1 MDLQTFVAETLRQ
14 IVGGVAD
21 AQKSIAALGTNARV
35 NPALV
40 DQSAKVQSGAA
51 SPVEFDVAITV
62 VDDHRSERTT
72 GESTSSGMITVVHAN
87 QDTDRTLSEAGQH
100 TTAAVSRVKFTV
112 QVAQPSDVETYS
124 SSFSYASSR
133 DGDRYAGY

>member
-21 AQKSIAALGTNARV
+21 AQKSVASLGTNARI

-40 DQSAKVQSGAA
+40 AQSAKVQSGAA

-62 VDDHRSERTT
+62 VKDHSREAGSHV
-72 GESTSSGMITVVHAN
+72 SSSSGMIAVVHSSQAK
-87 QDTDRTLSEAGQH
+87 DEGGSEASRH
-100 TTAAVSRVKFTV
+100 RSAAVSRVKFTV
-112 QVAQPSDVETYS
+112 QVAQPSDVENYD
-124 SSFSYASSR
+124 SSFSYASSGSGNR
-133 DGDRYAGY
+133 FAGY

>member
-14 IVGGVAD
+14 VVGGVAE
-21 AQKSIAALGTNARV
+21 AQKSIAALKTNARV

-40 DQSAKVQSGAA
+40 EATAKVQSGAA

-62 VDDHRSERTT
+62 VDDHRSDKTAGT
-72 GESTSSGMITVVHAN
+72 STSSGMIAVVHAN
-87 QDTDRTLSEAGQH
+87 QEAEEASSTASQH

-124 SSFSYASSR
+124 SSFAYASSGT
-133 DGDRYAGY
+133 GDRYSGY

>member
-21 AQKSIAALGTNARV
+21 AQKSIATMGTNARV

-40 DQSAKVQSGAA
+40 EQSARVQSGAP
-51 SPVEFDVAITV
+51 SPIEFDVAITV
-62 VDDHRSERTT
+62 VDAHINEKSAGTT
-72 GESTSSGMITVVHAN
+72 TSSGMIAVVHAGR
-87 QDTDRTLSEAGQH
+87 DTEETTFEAGKH
-100 TTAAVSRVKFTV
+100 TTSAVSRVKFTV

-124 SSFSYASSR
+124 SGFSYASS
-133 DGDRYAGY
+133 GDRYSDY

>member
-40 DQSAKVQSGAA
+40 EQSAKVQSGAA

-62 VDDHRSERTT
+62 VDDHRTERAAGT
-72 GESTSSGMITVVHAN
+72 STSSGMIAVVHAN
-87 QDTDRTLSEAGQH
+87 RDTDEATSEAGQH
-100 TTAAVSRVKFTV
+100 TTSAVSRVKFTV

-133 DGDRYAGY
+133 SGDRYSGY

>member
-14 IVGGVAD
+14 IVAGVAE
-21 AQKSIAALGTNARV
+21 AQKGIAALGTNARV

-40 DQSAKVQSGAA
+40 EQTAKMQSGAA

-62 VDDHRSERTT
+62 VDDHRSEKSV
-72 GESTSSGMITVVHAN
+72 GAATSSGMIAVVHAGQN
-87 QDTDRTLSEAGQH
+87 TDETSSEARQH

-124 SSFSYASSR
+124 SSFSYASSGS
-133 DGDRYAGY
+133 GDRYAGY

>member
-40 DQSAKVQSGAA
+40 EQSAKVQSGAA

-62 VDDHRSERTT
+62 VDDHRSERST
-72 GESTSSGMITVVHAN
+72 GESTSHGMIAVVHAN
-87 QDTDRTLSEAGQH
+87 RDSDETTAEAGRH
-100 TTAAVSRVKFTV
+100 TTAAVSRVKFIV
-112 QVAQPSDVETYS
+112 QVAQPSDLETYS
-124 SSFSYASSR
+124 SSFSHAS
-133 DGDRYAGY
+133 AGRGSSYY